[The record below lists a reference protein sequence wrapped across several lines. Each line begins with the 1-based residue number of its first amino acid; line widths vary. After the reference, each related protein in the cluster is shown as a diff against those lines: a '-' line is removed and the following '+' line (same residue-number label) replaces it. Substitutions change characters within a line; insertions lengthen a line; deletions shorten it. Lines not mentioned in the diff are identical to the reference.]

1 MSYHYLRVVELANEE
16 QLLREKLKIENRLR
30 KQQEREKQSRHAE
43 NVKYSR
49 ILQPVTKSIEQL
61 ENVERIVPK
70 EENSIDLNDETEVL
84 RRPEIE

>member
-49 ILQPVTKSIEQL
+49 IL
-61 ENVERIVPK
+61 
-70 EENSIDLNDETEVL
+70 
-84 RRPEIE
+84 